1 MPIPDFGRANTLS
14 SSEVVDLLC
23 TRLRAERKKL
33 QLSQQEF
40 AEKAGVPL
48 RTYKRFELGEC
59 DSLDVFIRISQAFG
73 RAPGFETLFPPP
85 QLEVKPRGLEAAI
98 ENLMRGVEMRK
109 NKDFT

>member
-1 MPIPDFGRANTLS
+1 MS
-14 SSEVVDLLC
+14 SDEVVNLLC

-33 QLSQQEF
+33 QFSQQEF

-59 DSLDVFIRISQAFG
+59 DSLDVFVRISQAFG
-73 RAPGFETLFPPP
+73 RAPGFETLFPPS

-98 ENLMRGVEMRK
+98 ANLMRGVEMRK
-109 NKDFT
+109 NNSY

>member
-14 SSEVVDLLC
+14 SSEVSDLLC

-33 QLSQQEF
+33 HLSQQEF

-73 RAPGFETLFPPP
+73 RAPGFETLFPAP
-85 QLEVKPRGLEAAI
+85 QLEVKPRGLEAAL

-109 NKDFT
+109 GSGSA